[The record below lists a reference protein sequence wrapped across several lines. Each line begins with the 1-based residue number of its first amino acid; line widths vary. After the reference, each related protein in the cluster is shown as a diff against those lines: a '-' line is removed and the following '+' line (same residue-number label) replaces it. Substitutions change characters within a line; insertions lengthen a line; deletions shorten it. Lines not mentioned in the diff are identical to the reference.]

1 MQKRF
6 VKRKT
11 KRARDSFL
19 GSLPLIYLKLSKKIN
34 SNNKKNKSNDDKE
47 KEKKLLKAMRI
58 SRTRLDSLRHLAG
71 YFAFQIIL
79 P

>member
-47 KEKKLLKAMRI
+47 KEKKLLKAM
-58 SRTRLDSLRHLAG
+58 
-71 YFAFQIIL
+71 
-79 P
+79 